1 MNKRTLVIEN
11 YETPI
16 SHYPNRKL
24 GKAEIRRYRSSSGAT
39 YWAEG
44 VRGYLYY
51 EYAKAATLIEL
62 KIKGKCWMTD
72 DPQYVWSL
80 QHFAAQSKG
89 RVLVA
94 GLGLGIVVHMLTKNP
109 NVTQIDVV
117 DRELD
122 VIQLVQPLLPE
133 DPRIHIHHDDFYD
146 WCDRASANTD
156 YVPDTVIW
164 DLAVGSDGKI
174 SEGKEILFAMPLVAG
189 RFMPMKWD
197 GKNWVERKDFKP
209 FEMFVHGFH
218 RDPAG
223 EELVKTPEFKRARSI
238 VLGHAEKEMLA

>member
-1 MNKRTLVIEN
+1 MNDRTFVIEN

-24 GKAEIRRYRSSSGAT
+24 GKAEIKRYRSSPRAT

-51 EYAKAATLIEL
+51 EYAKAETLIEL
-62 KIKGKCWMTD
+62 KIGGKCWMSD
-72 DPQYVWSL
+72 DPQYFWSL
-80 QHFAAQSKG
+80 EHFAAKSKG
-89 RVLVA
+89 KVLVA
-94 GLGLGIVVHMLTKNP
+94 GLGLGIVAHLLTKNP
-109 NVTQIDVV
+109 AVTQIDII

-122 VIQLVQPLLPE
+122 VIRLVQPLLPA
-133 DPRIHIHHDDFYD
+133 DPRIHVHHQDFYD
-146 WCDRASANTD
+146 WCDHASMNTD

-164 DLAVGSDGKI
+164 DLAVGEGGKL
-174 SEGKEILFAMPLVAG
+174 SEGKELLLALPLVAS
-189 RFMPMKWD
+189 RFMPEKWD
-197 GKNWVERKDFKP
+197 GKNWIKRKDWKP

-223 EELVKTPEFKRARSI
+223 ELFVRTAEFQRARAII
-238 VLGHAEKEMLA
+238 VGNPLEMLA